1 MGGRPRES
9 WGREGGGRA
18 TERVKRERR
27 EKRRSGESMLI
38 VGLRG
43 LLCSFG
49 QFGCA
54 DNNPCGV

>member
-1 MGGRPRES
+1 VGGRPRES
-9 WGREGGGRA
+9 WGRA